1 LRKLIYLNYASL
13 VEKMSDNTL
22 NISALLDAME
32 RQKRIAFN
40 NLIDGIITVAVFTII
55 TFITPWI
62 FRTYFPTE
70 LSSAEA
76 FYRFLQVGLL
86 FALLYVCISRL
97 MFMGWDLYRIAK
109 ITSRTI
115 LLENIKIS
123 DYRSNSA
130 AMKMY
135 ELLSQEDKLVRR
147 LLCITAAFITLTYVQ
162 STEYFGEI
170 VYNLSLP
177 TLFKSSPSLIVLP
190 IYVIMLFSL
199 SFVISSLIYV
209 REQLTP
215 LLDEIYAYTKSIISA
230 QLSSNICPE
239 CGARIPQ
246 KAVHCPFC
254 GFKVSAIDKDKVKK
268 IVDTSS

>member
-1 LRKLIYLNYASL
+1 
-13 VEKMSDNTL
+13 
-22 NISALLDAME
+22 
-32 RQKRIAFN
+32 
-40 NLIDGIITVAVFTII
+40 
-55 TFITPWI
+55 
-62 FRTYFPTE
+62 
-70 LSSAEA
+70 
-76 FYRFLQVGLL
+76 
-86 FALLYVCISRL
+86 

-239 CGARIPQ
+239 CRARIPQ

-254 GFKVSAIDKDKVKK
+254 GFKVAAINKDKVKK